1 LIKQWGGYL
10 GSLSFYVGHIM
21 VTFRCKWSNNL
32 LNVEYEYDI
41 AQMRTHPDYE
51 EVKEE
56 VKKEETN
63 KKVAKNAKED

>member
-1 LIKQWGGYL
+1 
-10 GSLSFYVGHIM
+10 M